1 MPDATP
7 GTVTRSFDT
16 PRPVELEVR
25 NFSGTIEVT
34 AADTATSTVEVRA
47 LRDNGESRSAA
58 ERTRIE
64 LSANRLTVA
73 APERRITFGRGTEL
87 AVTITVPTD
96 SGVRLRSASADST
109 CHGRFADL
117 RVQTASGWVDAD
129 EVTGLV
135 EIRAASGSVRLGQAG
150 RVEAHTASGAIRV
163 GAAAGDVQ
171 VHVASGKVEI
181 GTAGGSVSVKSA
193 SSDISVDE
201 VSHGRVELTTAS
213 GDLRIGVRP
222 GSIAKLDLFTVSGR
236 TKSDLPIEDS
246 APAGGSA
253 VEVKAKTVS
262 GNILIT
268 RAVGRADA
276 A

>member
-1 MPDATP
+1 MSATTP
-7 GTVTRSFDT
+7 GAITRSFDT

-64 LSANRLTVA
+64 LSAHRLTVA
-73 APERRITFGRGTEL
+73 APEKRMTFGRGTEL

-163 GAAAGDVQ
+163 GAAAGDVE

-201 VSHGRVELTTAS
+201 VSRGRVELTTAS

-246 APAGGSA
+246 APAEGSA